1 MAAERRNEIGRRSF
15 LLSAGSLAAS
25 PLLGGIATR
34 AFAQAGASSRTPA
47 PAAPGRRRL
56 GKLEVSSVGL
66 GVQNMS
72 RTYQTTIPSRPEMI
86 NIIQAAFDRGVTFFD
101 AAEAYGPHEV
111 ERILGEGVAPFRD
124 KVAITSKFGWNIDL
138 ETGERRP
145 GLNSRPAHIKLAV
158 EGMLKR
164 LRTDRIDL
172 LYQHRVD
179 PQVSIEDVAGAVK
192 DLMAEGKVLHWG
204 LSEMGPNTLRRAHA
218 ALPVSAVQNEYSMLW
233 RGPEDV
239 IIPLC
244 QELGIGFV
252 PWSPLGVGFLTGAI
266 DAQTRFAPGDIRD
279 VESRFSPENL
289 PHNLA
294 LVELVK
300 RWAERKRATPA
311 QIALA
316 WLMAQKPWI
325 VPIPGT
331 TQMSH
336 MLQNIGAADVRFTPS
351 ELAELNAAVSAIEI
365 RGAGSR
371 TRCWSSRAWRRL
383 RRAPALAPGSDR
395 PPESAGA
402 KCRVVRGRGVVWRRR
417 RSRERE
423 GGDPDARGAPARRR
437 HRRRRPGAS
446 RVCWLRTSALAV
458 G

>member
-1 MAAERRNEIGRRSF
+1 MGSERSNQTGRRSF
-15 LLSAGSLAAS
+15 LLSAGALAAA
-25 PLLGGIATR
+25 PVLGCTAKQDP
-34 AFAQAGASSRTPA
+34 AQ
-47 PAAPGRRRL
+47 PAAPKPPAPQAIGRRRL
-56 GKLEVSSVGL
+56 GSLEVSSVGL
-66 GVQNMS
+66 GVQNMR

-86 NIIQAAFDRGVTFFD
+86 HIIRTAFDRGVTFYD

-111 ERILGEGVAPFRD
+111 ERILGEGIAPFRD
-124 KVAITSKFGWNIDL
+124 KVVITSKFGWNIDL
-138 ETGERRP
+138 ETGERLP
-145 GLNSRPAHIKLAV
+145 GLNSRPDHIKLAV
-158 EGMLKR
+158 EGMLER

-179 PQVSIEDVAGAVK
+179 PAVPIEDVAGAVK
-192 DLMAEGKVLHWG
+192 DLMDQGKVLHWG

-233 RGPEDV
+233 RGPEAV
-239 IIPLC
+239 VIPLC

-266 DAQTRFAPGDIRD
+266 DANTRFAPGDIRG

-300 RWAERKRATPA
+300 SWAERKRATPA

-331 TQMSH
+331 TQMAH
-336 MLQNIGAADVRFTPS
+336 ILENAGAADVRFTS
-351 ELAELNAAVSAIEI
+351 DELAELNTAVSAVQIL
-365 RGAGSR
+365 GA
-371 TRCWSSRAWRRL
+371 RL
-383 RRAPALAPGSDR
+383 PEQVLVFSGVEAPQKR
-395 PPESAGA
+395 
-402 KCRVVRGRGVVWRRR
+402 
-417 RSRERE
+417 
-423 GGDPDARGAPARRR
+423 
-437 HRRRRPGAS
+437 
-446 RVCWLRTSALAV
+446 
-458 G
+458 

>member
-1 MAAERRNEIGRRSF
+1 MTTDRRDEPMDRRSF
-15 LLSAGSLAAS
+15 LLLTGGLAATSLA
-25 PLLGGIATR
+25 GGIPEHV
-34 AFAQAGASSRTPA
+34 FAQAAASSRAAA
-47 PAAPGRRRL
+47 PAAIGRRRL
-56 GKLEVSSVGL
+56 GSLEVSSLGL

-72 RTYQTTIPSRPEMI
+72 RAYQTTIPSRPDMI
-86 NIIQAAFDRGVTFFD
+86 NIIRTAFDRGVTFFD

-179 PQVSIEDVAGAVK
+179 PQVPIEDVAGAVQQ
-192 DLMAEGKVLHWG
+192 LMREGKILHWG

-218 ALPVSAVQNEYSMLW
+218 TLPVTAVQNEYSMLW

-244 QELGIGFV
+244 QELGVGFV

-266 DAQTRFAPGDIRD
+266 DAKTRFAAGDIRG

-294 LVELVK
+294 LVEVVK
-300 RWAERKRATPA
+300 RWAERKQATRA

-336 MLQNIGAADVRFTPS
+336 MLENIGAAEVRWTPT
-351 ELAELNAAVSAIEI
+351 ELAELNASISAIEI
-365 RGAGSR
+365 RGA
-371 TRCWSSRAWRRL
+371 RL
-383 RRAPALAPGSDR
+383 PDQVLVFSGVEAPP
-395 PPESAGA
+395 
-402 KCRVVRGRGVVWRRR
+402 KK
-417 RSRERE
+417 
-423 GGDPDARGAPARRR
+423 
-437 HRRRRPGAS
+437 
-446 RVCWLRTSALAV
+446 
-458 G
+458 